1 MVSFFVLWVSHFNKI
16 VFVVMSF
23 AFSSTSRTFYITI
36 IYFLSAFVSSG
47 IFSAVFLLDCL
58 AQALLLLKLPN
69 AVKTVLELVGK
80 LATVVKVGCLL
91 LVRIFILP
99 LCLGKNICTY
109 SNVFVLLLLF

>member
-1 MVSFFVLWVSHFNKI
+1 MFPVLFC
-16 VFVVMSF
+16 
-23 AFSSTSRTFYITI
+23 T
-36 IYFLSAFVSSG
+36 G

-99 LCLGKNICTY
+99 LCLGENSSTINLFAVLIA
-109 SNVFVLLLLF
+109 NVVKC